1 MAPLIKDPL
10 MAKFKTA
17 GDIHVGVVGYG
28 AAFNIGRTHLTDMRK
43 AGMTPVAV
51 ADADPTRQEAA
62 RADFPG
68 AQAFATLGEMLKKT
82 DVDLVAIVTPHNTH
96 AKLALEA
103 LRAGR
108 SVVSEK
114 PQSITTADCD
124 RMIAAARKGG
134 LLLSTYHNRHWDGSI
149 MEAVRQIRGGAI
161 GKVVRIEAHMGA
173 HGQPL
178 DWWRTS
184 RTISGGILYDW
195 GVHLLEYSLQII
207 EADIVEVAGFAK
219 KGYWAPHTRWK
230 DDTVEDEAFASVR
243 FAGGQWLTLSITTI
257 DSNPKRGM
265 LEITGTK
272 GTYIMMYH
280 TWETVVPQDGR
291 TVVTQGQNPPSEG
304 WRFYQ
309 NVCDHLLK
317 GEKLVISPEWARRPI
332 HILDLA
338 CRSAEKGVT
347 LKAKYK

>member
-1 MAPLIKDPL
+1 
-10 MAKFKTA
+10 MAKYKTA

-28 AAFNIGRTHLTDMRK
+28 AAFNIGRTHLTDMK
-43 AGMTPVAV
+43 NAGMTPVAM
-51 ADADPTRQEAA
+51 ADADPARQAAA
-62 RADFPG
+62 REDFPG
-68 AQAFATLGEMLKKT
+68 IAAFSTLGEMLRKT
-82 DVDLVAIVTPHNTH
+82 DAHLVAIVTPHNTH

-124 RMIAAARKGG
+124 RMIAAAKQRG
-134 LLLSTYHNRHWDGSI
+134 LVLSTYHNRHWDGNI
-149 MEAVRQIRGGAI
+149 MEAVRQIRAGAI
-161 GKVVRIEAHMGA
+161 GDVVRVEAHFGS
-173 HGQPL
+173 HGQPQ

-184 RTISGGILYDW
+184 RSISGGILYDW

-207 EADIVEVAGFAK
+207 QSDIVEVAGFAK
-219 KGYWAPHTRWK
+219 KGYWAPMTRWK
-230 DDTVEDEAFASVR
+230 DDTVEDEGFAVVR
-243 FAGGQWLTLSITTI
+243 FAGGQWLTLTITSL

-265 LEITGTK
+265 IEVTGTK
-272 GTYIMMYH
+272 GTYIFGYH
-280 TWETVVPQDGR
+280 DWETIQPRPDGR
-291 TVVTQGQNPPSEG
+291 TVITKGKNPPSEG

-309 NVCDHLLK
+309 NVADHLVK
-317 GEKLVISPEWARRPI
+317 GEKLVITPEWARRPI

-338 CRSAEKGVT
+338 CRSAQKGVT